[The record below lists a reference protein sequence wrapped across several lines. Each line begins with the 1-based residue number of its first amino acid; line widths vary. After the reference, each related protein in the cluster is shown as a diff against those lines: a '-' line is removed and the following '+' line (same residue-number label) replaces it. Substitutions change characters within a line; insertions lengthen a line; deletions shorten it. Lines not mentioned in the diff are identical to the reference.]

1 MAEVAAGP
9 LVALLDRRAIRL
21 GETAA
26 DREDAIRRSGAV
38 LVETGAVDP
47 AYVDTMLARER
58 SVSTYVGEGVAIPH
72 GTLAGKDAV
81 RRDALAVLRFP
92 AGVDWGGEQV
102 VLCVAIA
109 ARGDGHVA
117 LLAQLAEILLD
128 PERARALRE
137 ATEADEILR
146 LLKPVDEE
154 TVR

>member
-1 MAEVAAGP
+1 MAEVASGDLA
-9 LVALLDRRAIRL
+9 ALLDRRAIRL
-21 GETAA
+21 DETAA
-26 DREDAIRRSGAV
+26 NLEDAIRRSGAV
-38 LVETGAVDP
+38 LVEIGAVDP
-47 AYVDTMLARER
+47 SYVEAMLARER
-58 SVSTYVGEGVAIPH
+58 SVSTYMGEGVAIPH

-117 LLAQLAEILLD
+117 LLAQLAEVLLD

-146 LLKPVDEE
+146 LLTPVDEE
-154 TVR
+154 TD

>member
-1 MAEVAAGP
+1 MAEVASGNLA
-9 LVALLDRRAIRL
+9 ALLDRRSIRL
-21 GETAA
+21 DETTAN
-26 DREDAIRRSGAV
+26 REDAIRRSGAV
-38 LVETGAVDP
+38 LVEIGAVDP
-47 AYVDTMLARER
+47 SYVEAMLARER
-58 SVSTYVGEGVAIPH
+58 SVSTYMGEGVAIPH

-109 ARGDGHVA
+109 ARGDGHLA
-117 LLAQLAEILLD
+117 LLAQLAEVLLD

-146 LLKPVDEE
+146 LLTPVDEE
-154 TVR
+154 TD

>member
-1 MAEVAAGP
+1 MAEVASGDLA
-9 LVALLDRRAIRL
+9 ALLDRRAIRL
-21 GETAA
+21 DETAA
-26 DREDAIRRSGAV
+26 NREDAIRRSGAV
-38 LVETGAVDP
+38 LVEIGAVDP
-47 AYVDTMLARER
+47 SYVEAMLARER
-58 SVSTYVGEGVAIPH
+58 SVSTYMGEGVAIPH

-117 LLAQLAEILLD
+117 LLAQLAEVLLD
-128 PERARALRE
+128 PERALALRE

-154 TVR
+154 TD

>member
-1 MAEVAAGP
+1 MAEVASGDHA
-9 LVALLDRRAIRL
+9 ALLDRRSIRL
-21 GETAA
+21 DVTAA
-26 DREDAIRRSGAV
+26 NREDAIRRSGAV
-38 LVETGAVDP
+38 LVEIGAVDP
-47 AYVDTMLARER
+47 SYVEAMLARER
-58 SVSTYVGEGVAIPH
+58 SISTYMGEGVAIPH

-117 LLAQLAEILLD
+117 LLAQLAEVLLD
-128 PERARALRE
+128 PQRARALGQ

-154 TVR
+154 TD

>member
-1 MAEVAAGP
+1 MAEVTAGR
-9 LVALLDRRAIRL
+9 LAALLDRRAIRL
-21 GETAA
+21 DEPAA

-38 LVETGAVDP
+38 LVEIGAVDP
-47 AYVDTMLARER
+47 AYVDAMLARER

-137 ATEADEILR
+137 ATGADEILR
-146 LLKPVDEE
+146 LLRPVDEE
-154 TVR
+154 TD